1 MDLSFGNQTFHA
13 GKLENPPCLKPAFM
27 CDVHLNKQNHLGDF
41 LVAVAFIAFAA
52 LCYGGG
58 WLHGWWTG
66 RNYIL
71 HRRHVRSDRLQRELR
86 EVLDLQGQVGQI
98 MDNRLRRE
106 ILPAGPITADREIKQ
121 LQAQVRNLEQSFWW

>member
-1 MDLSFGNQTFHA
+1 
-13 GKLENPPCLKPAFM
+13 M

-98 MDNRLRRE
+98 MDNRLRQE

>member
-27 CDVHLNKQNHLGDF
+27 GDVHLNKQNHLGDF

-86 EVLDLQGQVGQI
+86 EVLDLQGQVGQSHGQ
-98 MDNRLRRE
+98 
-106 ILPAGPITADREIKQ
+106 PAATGNTASRPYHG
-121 LQAQVRNLEQSFWW
+121 

>member
-13 GKLENPPCLKPAFM
+13 GKWENPPCLKPAFM
-27 CDVHLNKQNHLGDF
+27 GDVHLNKQNHLGDF
-41 LVAVAFIAFAA
+41 LIAVAFIAFAA

-71 HRRHVRSDRLQRELR
+71 HRRHVRSDRLKRELR

-98 MDNRLRRE
+98 MDNRLRQE